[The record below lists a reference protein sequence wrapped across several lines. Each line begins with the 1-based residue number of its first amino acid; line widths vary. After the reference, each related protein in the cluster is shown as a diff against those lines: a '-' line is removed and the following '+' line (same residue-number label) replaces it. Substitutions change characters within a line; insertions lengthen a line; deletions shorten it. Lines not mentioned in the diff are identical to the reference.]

1 MLQMYSI
8 YDKKVGT
15 YGAPTFSKNVVEIQR
30 SIINV
35 LREGKSLLSQFPAD
49 YALYLVGTFDQDLGA
64 IIHPFTPGPQF
75 TLEIASLLEAPNG

>member
-15 YGAPTFSKNVVEIQR
+15 YSTPVFAKNVVDIQR
-30 SIINV
+30 SLIQA
-35 LREGKSLLSQFPAD
+35 LKEKSSLLFQFPAD

-64 IIHPFTPGPQF
+64 VISPFTPGPQF
-75 TLEIASLLEAPNG
+75 TLEIASLMEVPNG